1 MDLVLR
7 CLILFPLVVVLV
19 RIVNRRELS
28 SLEPFD
34 VVLLVVIGD
43 LLQQGITQS
52 DYSVTGAAIV
62 VTTITLLSA
71 LTAYLNWRIPLLR
84 TTLEGEPII
93 LLENG
98 RPIERN
104 LRRQRITMAEL
115 AAQAR
120 LATSRRLR
128 ACATRC
134 SRRRAGSASSPTDD
148 RRADRDR
155 EGGRPA
161 AVIVTAG
168 DAVAPAGCLV
178 GFATQA
184 SIHPPRML
192 VCLSV
197 VNATYRRARRSRV
210 LGVHLVPAGRRDL
223 AELFGEETADDGT
236 DKFAACAWTP
246 GPAGVPL
253 LDGCPA
259 WFAGTIVRWLPLG
272 DHTGALLDPIAGPA
286 AATPEPALRLLE
298 AGPLHPGHPA

>member
-93 LLENG
+93 LVENG

-120 LATSRRLR
+120 QSNI
-128 ACATRC
+128 
-134 SRRRAGSASSPTDD
+134 AS
-148 RRADRDR
+148 
-155 EGGRPA
+155 
-161 AVIVTAG
+161 
-168 DAVAPAGCLV
+168 L
-178 GFATQA
+178 
-184 SIHPPRML
+184 
-192 VCLSV
+192 
-197 VNATYRRARRSRV
+197 
-210 LGVHLVPAGRRDL
+210 
-223 AELFGEETADDGT
+223 
-236 DKFAACAWTP
+236 
-246 GPAGVPL
+246 AGVRYAVL
-253 LDGCPA
+253 ETSGRISFITDG
-259 WFAGTIVRWLPLG
+259 
-272 DHTGALLDPIAGPA
+272 
-286 AATPEPALRLLE
+286 
-298 AGPLHPGHPA
+298 

>member
-120 LATSRRLR
+120 LSNIASLASVRYAVLETSGRI
-128 ACATRC
+128 
-134 SRRRAGSASSPTDD
+134 SFITD
-148 RRADRDR
+148 
-155 EGGRPA
+155 G
-161 AVIVTAG
+161 
-168 DAVAPAGCLV
+168 
-178 GFATQA
+178 
-184 SIHPPRML
+184 
-192 VCLSV
+192 
-197 VNATYRRARRSRV
+197 
-210 LGVHLVPAGRRDL
+210 
-223 AELFGEETADDGT
+223 
-236 DKFAACAWTP
+236 
-246 GPAGVPL
+246 
-253 LDGCPA
+253 
-259 WFAGTIVRWLPLG
+259 
-272 DHTGALLDPIAGPA
+272 
-286 AATPEPALRLLE
+286 
-298 AGPLHPGHPA
+298 